1 MGVASLTDK
10 AHHDAPDDHDGYD
23 ADIFQFLIV
32 AVVIVV
38 AVVVFLVSVANSP
51 VPRSR

>member
-1 MGVASLTDK
+1 MGVASLTDR
-10 AHHDAPDDHDGYD
+10 AHHDAPDDHDGHD

-32 AVVIVV
+32 AVV